1 MAFSCDSSVIQVA
14 DNATGAPMPTDWLP
28 FDARL
33 HIPMVNP
40 VPAILTITEDVPV
53 VNERERQRE
62 EVKQNLQSIM
72 RNRLLSETARVAA
85 ARELTRIFD
94 NEEIEEL
101 REEVKRL
108 SAIIEANT
116 PDESSLPP
124 HLRRRR

>member
-1 MAFSCDSSVIQVA
+1 MAWGNSLTAEAVQEDSRSVS
-14 DNATGAPMPTDWLP
+14 MPTDWLP

-33 HIPMVNP
+33 HSPMVK
-40 VPAILTITEDVPV
+40 PAPMPTIEDVPIV
-53 VNERERQRE
+53 DERQRE
-62 EVKQNLQSIM
+62 RDEVKTNLQSIM

-85 ARELTRIFD
+85 ARELTRILD

-108 SAIIEANT
+108 TAIVNENT
-116 PDESSLPP
+116 PDESELPP